1 MIKRT
6 IQFAIGILMIS
17 ILSSCNSKPS
27 SDAYGNFID
36 DATMISSESAGKL
49 IFYSIE
55 QGQHIAKGEKVAVV
69 DTMQLHL
76 KKGILAS
83 GIETIQSKAQN
94 VSAQKLVLKEQL
106 DALNINQNRISEL
119 FKDSAATQK
128 QFDDI
133 NAQVKIIKQQI
144 QNISIQKQS
153 VLAEQ
158 NGLEAQIAQV
168 NDLIKKSVV
177 TNPIDGEVLIN
188 FAKANEFVAPGK
200 PLYSI
205 QDLSSLNLKAYISET
220 QLSEIKLNDKVTVE
234 VDALKGTKSFEGH
247 IFWVNDKAEFTP
259 KQIQTQEERQ
269 NLVYAIK
276 IKVPN
281 PKGVLKIGMPANI
294 SF

>member
-1 MIKRT
+1 MTKKT
-6 IQFAIGILMIS
+6 LQLAIGILIIGMM
-17 ILSSCNSKPS
+17 SSCNNEKASE
-27 SDAYGNFID
+27 AYGNFID
-36 DATMISSESAGKL
+36 DATMISAESAGKL

-55 QGQHIAKGEKVAVV
+55 QGQHVAKGETIAVV

-83 GIETIQSKAQN
+83 GIKTIQSKAQN
-94 VSAQKLVLKEQL
+94 VSAQRLVLKEQL
-106 DALNINQNRISEL
+106 EALNINQNRISEL

-128 QFDDI
+128 QLDDI
-133 NAQVKIIKQQI
+133 NAQVKIVKQQI

-168 NDLIKKSVV
+168 NDLIKKSIL
-177 TNPIDGEVLIN
+177 TNPIEGDVLIN
-188 FAKANEFVAPGK
+188 FSKANEFVAPGK

-234 VDALKGTKSFEGH
+234 VDALKGTKTFKGQ
-247 IFWVNDKAEFTP
+247 IFWINDKAEFTP

>member
-1 MIKRT
+1 MTKRT
-6 IQFAIGILMIS
+6 LHIAIGILLIGIMA
-17 ILSSCNSKPS
+17 SCNNEQAPE
-27 SDAYGNFID
+27 AYGNFID

-55 QGQHIAKGEKVAVV
+55 QGQHIAKGEKIAVV

-106 DALNINQNRISEL
+106 EALNINQNRISEL

-128 QFDDI
+128 QLDDI

-281 PKGVLKIGMPANI
+281 PNGVLKIGMPANI